1 MPISSSI
8 LTIFLAASRKYK
20 SLGRLARCMIELE
33 IAALPWIN
41 LTAGASREER
51 RGGEASSSHG
61 RDGEGKLFA
70 RTVISCVGVGGGS
83 CGRAAGVIIK
93 VGRWRLMELRV

>member
-1 MPISSSI
+1 
-8 LTIFLAASRKYK
+8 
-20 SLGRLARCMIELE
+20 
-33 IAALPWIN
+33 

-70 RTVISCVGVGGGS
+70 RTGISCVGVGGGS
-83 CGRAAGVIIK
+83 CGRAA
-93 VGRWRLMELRV
+93 R

>member
-1 MPISSSI
+1 
-8 LTIFLAASRKYK
+8 
-20 SLGRLARCMIELE
+20 MIELE

-51 RGGEASSSHG
+51 RGGEASSHG

-70 RTVISCVGVGGGS
+70 RTGISCVGVGGGS
-83 CGRAAGVIIK
+83 CGRATGVIIK
-93 VGRWRLMELRV
+93 VGRWCLMELRV

>member
-70 RTVISCVGVGGGS
+70 RDGDKLCRGGWGVMRPGRPVGG
-83 CGRAAGVIIK
+83 V
-93 VGRWRLMELRV
+93 

>member
-1 MPISSSI
+1 
-8 LTIFLAASRKYK
+8 
-20 SLGRLARCMIELE
+20 MIELE

-70 RTVISCVGVGGGS
+70 RTGISCVRVVGGH
-83 CGRAAGVIIK
+83 AAGPP
-93 VGRWRLMELRV
+93 G